1 MLAAL
6 LVEALYGG
14 ENMKNVRF
22 LVSVVFGLLA
32 LLPSLRGQSVT
43 GQISGTV
50 VDPTGGIV
58 AGAEVRLTHNLSRQ
72 VRTFTTDSSGN
83 FVITGLV
90 PGEYGLR
97 ITMAGFNAHEQRGI
111 TVNAQERVDLHEIRL
126 AIGEVTTTVEVQAS
140 TVHVETTSSDRTV
153 SMGRQEIEDRPTRGR
168 NPLALIM
175 GLPGVQTTGGYD
187 FRGWGGGGMPAVN
200 GGRSGQVI
208 LNLDGAASQD
218 SGNLNPGYLSPSI
231 ESVGEVKLLVSNY
244 TAEYGG
250 RSGGQLILTT
260 RNGTPE
266 FHGSAFYYWRHE
278 SFNANEWFN
287 NKQNVIKPRY
297 RFQNPGGSIGG
308 PLIIPGTKFNKDRTK
323 LFFFFSYDRL
333 RTKSTIQNE
342 FTMPSALERQGDF
355 SQTVTTTG
363 VLVPIVDPGTQTQF
377 PNNRI
382 PASRISPAGQA
393 MLNLFPLPDASGLG
407 LDLAGL
413 RRFNFRNILPQSR
426 PNEGKVLRVDYNFG
440 PKLVTYVRLLQD
452 YQAVDGYAGTVG
464 PSGGAWG
471 QFPHSYHVQA
481 AGAVATA
488 VYTFSPT
495 VINEFTWGVNR
506 GKQGVNPLD
515 EVGSTAIGGTKTHAD
530 NLLPL
535 KGANGQPI
543 SLPRIYPASNF
554 LNLLPQVNFGFPAS
568 FSPQSAGQAI
578 SQAPNFGHDSR
589 WPFVGTDTVQ
599 SFSNKITWV
608 KGGHDI
614 KAGIY
619 IERMARNVSVYSVFN
634 AAGTYYFGSDRSA
647 ALDTGYPY
655 SNALLGSI
663 FAYGD
668 DNKKQ
673 VNHARYLQAE
683 WFVQDTWRATRRL
696 TLDAGLRFHRV
707 GDLYSAGATLGL
719 FRQEE
724 YDPSKAGQLLFPTLV
739 GGQRAAIN
747 PVTGAT
753 FPYVRQGTFDTA
765 SYPAGG
771 LPFSG
776 IHQYDSHFFKV
787 PPIQLGPR
795 AGFALDVF
803 GNGKTALRGGAGIT
817 VGRNWTV
824 DYIGA
829 LAAGRGPMMAPP
841 NFQAPVALYT
851 DFNTLANAQTYFTPQ
866 DVIGGPQEE
875 KIQKTYNWSLGIQH
889 EVGRG
894 MIADVSYVGNALRHG
909 YGQATDGNAVP
920 PYTTW
925 NPRDGA
931 IARFRDPTGTG
942 FYSTNLI
949 RSMVGSRG
957 LGQIP
962 VWTYVGTNSYHAL
975 QAQLNRRMGKLQWGA
990 NYTWSRT
997 TVYNSG
1003 NVGAGDY
1010 TQWIDRRLTKNVVN
1024 RPHAFN
1030 FNFGYDVPKASTL
1043 WKNAF
1048 TQKALD
1054 GWRISGNGAIYSG
1067 TPFTVG
1073 CAAQAA
1079 PAGYWTGTPT
1089 GGIPFR
1095 CQMGNDIYLPNG
1107 QFPSRTEDPRLQYAF
1122 NGANF
1127 RLPPAET
1134 LGIGNTPPNLLYGPG
1149 LINLDWSLSKE
1160 FPMGKEGR
1168 SLEFRIE
1175 NFNALNHFN
1184 PNNPNTGLNYNFTT
1198 GAQTNSNFGVITGS
1212 QVQSRRTVLSARFR
1226 F

>member
-1 MLAAL
+1 MNRLRVVVWVGLLAAL
-6 LVEALYGG
+6 AP
-14 ENMKNVRF
+14 
-22 LVSVVFGLLA
+22 LA
-32 LLPSLRGQSVT
+32 SGQSVT
-43 GQISGTV
+43 GQITGTV
-50 VDPTGGIV
+50 TDATGGAV
-58 AGAEVRLTHNLSRQ
+58 VGAAVRLTHDLSRQ
-72 VRTFTTDSSGN
+72 VRAFTSDSDGS
-83 FVITGLV
+83 FVFTNLV
-90 PGEYGLR
+90 PGDYSLR
-97 ITMAGFNAHEQRGI
+97 VEMPGFKAYDQRGI
-111 TVNAQERVDLHEIRL
+111 PVRAQERVDLHEIKL
-126 AIGEVTTTVEVQAS
+126 DIGEVTTTVEVKAS
-140 TVHVETTSSDRTV
+140 TVHVATTSSDRTV
-153 SMGRQEIEDRPTRGR
+153 AMGRLEIEDRPTRGR
-168 NPLALIM
+168 NPLALII
-175 GLPGVQTTGGYD
+175 GLPGVQAVGGYD
-187 FRGWGGGGMPAVN
+187 FRGWGGGGIPGVN

-231 ESVGEVKLLVSNY
+231 ESIGEVKLLVSNY

-250 RSGGQLILTT
+250 RTGGQLLLTT

-266 FHGSAFYYWRHE
+266 YHGSAFYYWRHE
-278 SFNANEWFN
+278 MFNANEWFN
-287 NKQNVIKPRY
+287 NKLNVVKPRY

-308 PLIIPGTKFNKDRTK
+308 PLLIPGTKFNKDRTK
-323 LFFFFSYDRL
+323 AFFFFSYDRL
-333 RTKSTIQNE
+333 RAKETIQNTY
-342 FTMPSALERQGDF
+342 TMPSALERQGDF
-355 SQTVTTTG
+355 SQSVTTTG
-363 VLVPIVDPGTQTQF
+363 ALVPILDPTTRAPF

-382 PASRISPAGQA
+382 PASRIHPAGQA
-393 MLNLFPLPDASGLG
+393 MLNLFPLPNPAGLA
-407 LDLAGL
+407 LDTAGL
-413 RRFNFRNILPQSR
+413 RRFNFRNILPRSR

-440 PKLVTYVRLLQD
+440 PKLTTYLRLLQD

-495 VINEFTWGVNR
+495 LINEFTYGINR
-506 GKQGVNPLD
+506 GRQGVNPLD
-515 EVGSTAIGGTKTHAD
+515 EVTSTATGGTKTYAD

-543 SLPRIYPASNF
+543 PLPRIFPASNF
-554 LNLLPQVNFGFPAS
+554 LNLLPQVNFGFPAG
-568 FSPQSAGQAI
+568 FTPQSAGQGI

-589 WPFVGTDTVQ
+589 WPFVGTDSVH

-608 KGGHDI
+608 KGSHDI
-614 KAGIY
+614 KGGIY

-634 AAGTYYFGSDRSA
+634 AAGTYYFGSDRASA
-647 ALDTGYPY
+647 VDTGYPY

-673 VNHARYLQAE
+673 VNHARYLQVE

-724 YDPSKAGQLLFPTLV
+724 YDASKAGQLLFPTLIN
-739 GGQRAAIN
+739 GQRAAIN

-765 SYPAGG
+765 SYPANGF
-771 LPFSG
+771 PWSG
-776 IHQYDSHFFKV
+776 IHQYDSHFFNV
-787 PPIQLGPR
+787 PSIQLGPR

-829 LAAGRGPMMAPP
+829 LGAGRGPMMAPP
-841 NFQAPVALYT
+841 NFLAPIALYT
-851 DFNTLANAQTYFTPQ
+851 DFNTLATAQTYFTPQ
-866 DVIGGPQEE
+866 DIIGGPQDQ
-875 KIQKTYNWSLGIQH
+875 KTQKTYNWSLGVQH

-894 MIADVSYVGNALRHG
+894 MVVDVSYVGNALRHG
-909 YGQATDGNAVP
+909 YGQAIDGNAVP

-931 IARFRDPTGTG
+931 IARFRDPTGSG

-949 RSMVGSRG
+949 RSLVGYRG
-957 LGQIP
+957 IGQIP
-962 VWTYVGTNSYHAL
+962 TWSYVGTNSYHAL
-975 QAQLNRRMGKLQWGA
+975 QAQLNRRMGDLQWGA

-997 TVYNSG
+997 TIYSTG

-1010 TQWIDRRLTKNVVN
+1010 TQWIDRKLTKTIVN

-1030 FNFGYDVPKASTL
+1030 FNFGYDVPNASRV
-1043 WKNAF
+1043 WQNGF
-1048 TQKALD
+1048 TKQALD
-1054 GWRISGNGAIYSG
+1054 GWRIAGNGAIYSG

-1073 CAAQAA
+1073 CSAQAA

-1095 CQMGNDIYLPNG
+1095 CQMGSNIFLPEG
-1107 QFPSRTEDPRLQYAF
+1107 QFPSSREDPRLQWAL
-1122 NGANF
+1122 NSANF
-1127 RLPPAET
+1127 RLPPADS
-1134 LGIGNTPPNLLYGPG
+1134 LGIGNTPPTLFYGPG
-1149 LINLDWSLSKE
+1149 LFNLDASVSKD
-1160 FPMGKEGR
+1160 FPIDQDGR
-1168 SLEFRIE
+1168 KVLELKVE
-1175 NFNALNHFN
+1175 MFNALNHFN
-1184 PNNPNTGLNYNFTT
+1184 PNNPNTGLNYNFNT
-1198 GAQTNSNFGVITGS
+1198 GAQTNSNFGVITGA
-1212 QVQSRRTVLSARFR
+1212 QVQARRTVVSARFR